1 MRIGVDVR
9 SKINGAY
16 VEEERERRTL
26 TEFIAVHAYREKR
39 RISFT

>member
-16 VEEERERRTL
+16 VEEERETH
-26 TEFIAVHAYREKR
+26 IDGIYSCACIQREAED
-39 RISFT
+39 